1 MSIRNST
8 KLAFA
13 EALKSLLNTKELSA
27 VRVQDLCRLCGT
39 ERPTFYYHFRD
50 KYDLVTWIYEQD
62 VRDTLEQC
70 GGQYGIRQTE
80 CLLTMMQREQ
90 VFYRKAFADSA
101 QNALLPYI
109 HQMIFSITRSAVQGR
124 RTGESLTQEE
134 QFTINFLA
142 YSWSRCLADWIEGK
156 YTMSAGEYARL
167 MYRHLPYLEIQEISE
182 GELPEEQRE

>member
-1 MSIRNST
+1 MSIRNAT

-13 EALKSLLNTKELSA
+13 VALKNLLNTKEMSA

-62 VRDTLEQC
+62 VQQTLRQC
-70 GGQYGIRQTE
+70 GDVYSAAQMELMLQIMR
-80 CLLTMMQREQ
+80 REQ
-90 VFYRKAFADSA
+90 VFYRKAFADSD

-109 HQMIFSITRSAVQGR
+109 RQMIQSRTQSVVQGR
-124 RTGESLTQEE
+124 GSGEVLTQEAR
-134 QFTINFLA
+134 FTINFLA
-142 YSWSRCLADWIEGK
+142 YSWCRCLVDWIEGK

-167 MYRHLPYLEIQEISE
+167 MYRYLSYLEIQEISE
-182 GELPEEQRE
+182 AELMEGQKA

>member
-1 MSIRNST
+1 MSIRNGT
-8 KLAFA
+8 KRAFA
-13 EALKSLLNTKELSA
+13 EALKRVLNTKEMGS

-62 VRDTLEQC
+62 VRRTVQQHGRYNAAQLEM
-70 GGQYGIRQTE
+70 
-80 CLLTMMQREQ
+80 LLELMQQEQ

-109 HQMIFSITRSAVQGR
+109 QQMILSMTRSAVKDR
-124 RTGESLTQEE
+124 RSGEDLTQEE

-142 YSWSRCLADWIEGK
+142 YSWCRCLVDWIEGK
-156 YTMSAGEYARL
+156 YTLSAGEYAQL
-167 MYRHLPYLEIQEISE
+167 MYRQLSYLGLREIPAM
-182 GELPEEQRE
+182 ELPEEQSE

>member
-1 MSIRNST
+1 MSIRNGT
-8 KLAFA
+8 KRAFA
-13 EALKSLLNTKELSA
+13 EALKSLLNTKEMGA
-27 VRVQDLCRLCGT
+27 VRIQDLCRLCGT

-62 VRDTLEQC
+62 VRRTVQ
-70 GGQYGIRQTE
+70 QYGRYNAAQLE
-80 CLLTMMQREQ
+80 MLLDLMQQEQ

-109 HQMIFSITRSAVQGR
+109 QQMILSITRSAMQGR
-124 RTGESLTQEE
+124 RAGEDLTQEE

-142 YSWSRCLADWIEGK
+142 YSWCRCLADWIEGK

-167 MYRHLPYLEIQEISE
+167 MYRHLSYLGLREIVER
-182 GELPEEQRE
+182 ELPEGQNE